1 MVLMSVVCR
10 QVCPLVF
17 GVRLTL
23 PSSAFCQSVLEAAAL
38 CLGFAAALDCCDW
51 HSHFPCSEQLQR
63 SRYLGKRFVMAIE
76 QALL

>member
-23 PSSAFCQSVLEAAAL
+23 PSSAFCQSVLEAAASL
-38 CLGFAAALDCCDW
+38 LGVCCG
-51 HSHFPCSEQLQR
+51 
-63 SRYLGKRFVMAIE
+63 LG
-76 QALL
+76 LL